1 MLYICTICK
10 QCCVLLACSALS
22 LETLALQHIFRGA
35 RNSSMV
41 GRLQKSETAAGW
53 DLWNFQSALQKIYIQ
68 YLHFLQRLSG
78 ILQNV
83 LGSSVISCILHIS
96 KWLIKDWNCKYIHL
110 KGGSH
115 FALMT
120 MFSPAKIIY

>member
-10 QCCVLLACSALS
+10 QCCVLLVCSALS

-41 GRLQKSETAAGW
+41 GRLQKSEIAAGW
-53 DLWNFQSALQKIYIQ
+53 DLWNFQSALQKIYMQ

-83 LGSSVISCILHIS
+83 LESSVISCILHIS
-96 KWLIKDWNCKYIHL
+96 KWLIKD
-110 KGGSH
+110 
-115 FALMT
+115 
-120 MFSPAKIIY
+120 